1 MSWEPDFPFWLNARN
16 QVLFFGPGERPS
28 ACEAGGAEVVVLLIV
43 GELLIEHEGG
53 ARADGEEAEAGADGV
68 GAGVELAAALGGG
81 LGEEL

>member
-1 MSWEPDFPFWLNARN
+1 M
-16 QVLFFGPGERPS
+16 
-28 ACEAGGAEVVVLLIV
+28 VVLLIV

-53 ARADGEEAEAGADGV
+53 AGADGEEAEAGADGV